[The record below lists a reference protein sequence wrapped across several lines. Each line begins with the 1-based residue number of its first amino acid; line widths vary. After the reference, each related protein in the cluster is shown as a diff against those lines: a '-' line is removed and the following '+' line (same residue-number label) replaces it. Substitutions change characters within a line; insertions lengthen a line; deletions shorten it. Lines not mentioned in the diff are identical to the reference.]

1 MLRITTLWFSES
13 ISPLSETD
21 DVRSTHC
28 FSQYTMREVLHD
40 VIHIARYKM
49 KPTNP
54 MHLFD
59 AIRITFNSRSCSV
72 FIVRIEIL
80 TIVLFKMCFALVN
93 IIQNIY
99 FQRFSINIYVSKSI
113 INVIVMINKI
123 MKSNCCSQWIASNY
137 YANVY
142 SGVKSAK

>member
-1 MLRITTLWFSES
+1 MFKNTNKDRYIHIYYIPTNVISLNTVDSTECDPMLRITTLWFSES

-28 FSQYTMREVLHD
+28 FSQYTMHEVLHD

-59 AIRITFNSRSCSV
+59 AIRIIFNSRPCSV

-80 TIVLFKMCFALVN
+80 TIVIFKMCFALVN
-93 IIQNIY
+93 IIRIYIFKDFRLIYMYQN
-99 FQRFSINIYVSKSI
+99 QK
-113 INVIVMINKI
+113 
-123 MKSNCCSQWIASNY
+123 
-137 YANVY
+137 
-142 SGVKSAK
+142 

>member
-13 ISPLSETD
+13 ISPLSETY

-28 FSQYTMREVLHD
+28 FSQYTMHEVLHD

-59 AIRITFNSRSCSV
+59 AIRIIFNSRPRSL

-80 TIVLFKMCFALVN
+80 TIVHFKMCFALVN

-99 FQRFSINIYVSKSI
+99 FQRFSINMYVS
-113 INVIVMINKI
+113 N
-123 MKSNCCSQWIASNY
+123 Q
-137 YANVY
+137 
-142 SGVKSAK
+142 